1 MSGMVSDTRQRAK
14 TSGKEKVNPAET
26 SIVEKK
32 RNCLTCSRPFAS
44 EWVGERV
51 CKRCKGS
58 ATWRQG

>member
-1 MSGMVSDTRQRAK
+1 MSGMVSDTHQCVKA
-14 TSGKEKVNPAET
+14 TGEKKISPAEVGV
-26 SIVEKK
+26 VEQK
-32 RNCLTCSRPFAS
+32 RNCLTCGRPFAS